1 MTIDLI
7 SHSTGSLVSPLP
19 VKDRIIA
26 GLIVS
31 FTVVAL
37 TIELYWLLHHQQ
49 MESRSDLIARII
61 SLYWPVDHSWRIPGY
76 SVEKALNLSLETV
89 NALVTPILSA
99 VLLWAIFK
107 RRRYR
112 YPLQL
117 FIGTYTCYGTFLY
130 LSIAHISGYA
140 TFAEK
145 SIGNFVLFYTLN
157 LPWLAGYGWLA
168 WDAYR
173 AMVRGQRG

>member
-7 SHSTGSLVSPLP
+7 SQSTGSLASPLP

-145 SIGNFVLFYTLN
+145 SVGNFVLFYTLN
-157 LPWLAGYGWLA
+157 LPWLAGHGWLA

-173 AMVRGQRG
+173 AMARGQRG